1 VALGSADPDGLGVV
15 YFGGESL
22 AGVKEVFRGATT
34 PNEEA
39 VIPDGE
45 ELFLTIAIPVRQI
58 SGKGR
63 TPYALIWTIG
73 IPRAGEESQIVV
85 SAIWG
90 IKGSHKVRRAVP
102 IPIGEHLRPIEAR
115 GCCEALY
122 GVVIHA

>member
-1 VALGSADPDGLGVV
+1 LWVL

-22 AGVKEVFRGATT
+22 AGVKEVFRGATA

-45 ELFLTIAIPVRQI
+45 ELFFAIAIPVSQI

-63 TPYALIWTIG
+63 TPYTLVWTIG
-73 IPRAGEESQIVV
+73 IPRAGKESQIVV

-115 GCCEALY
+115 GCREALY

>member
-1 VALGSADPDGLGVV
+1 LGVV
-15 YFGGESL
+15 YFGRESL

-45 ELFLTIAIPVRQI
+45 ELFLTIAIPVSQI

-63 TPYALIWTIG
+63 TPYTLVWTIG

-115 GCCEALY
+115 GCREAL
-122 GVVIHA
+122 